1 MAKEMAAFELV
12 EDVVG
17 SGDGLVQ
24 QERLGSQ
31 LRPGDRISGPRLR
44 AMSLLSSAKGATGM
58 DADKGGIGSE
68 TVLQRDQQQE
78 DADGGEQSDQ
88 DQKEVERE
96 RPWEMQM
103 FQEFPYQK
111 EADQWSGICSG
122 WMIRLHGKKRTRLFN
137 PSQRRTVNVND
148 LGINRTTV
156 LFLDDGTRLVKH
168 DEWTSGHRMPDG
180 VHGRQWKSFTFFKL
194 KASKLG
200 SREGIP
206 EEEEVTYSSG
216 PSTTASTREQP
227 RETLLSGAKGA
238 SAMSMTGATSFKLED
253 PGGKGSGLAPEISPK
268 GKGYPKEGTT
278 LPKINKRGS
287 TAKGTSLGV
296 GDDGDGNVSDDGHG
310 SCEFVADE
318 TVEELGSLL
327 PGSKTSAGSSR
338 PALRSFA
345 VLAEMNDDRGE
356 REDRTPGKP
365 KAKRRPA
372 VTLKSAEDRGLPGP
386 IREVQELQ
394 DSERKV
400 SLRPRRSKGGR
411 KEPEK
416 KTCLTRQRR
425 GQVTF

>member
-1 MAKEMAAFELV
+1 MEKV
-12 EDVVG
+12 
-17 SGDGLVQ
+17 
-24 QERLGSQ
+24 
-31 LRPGDRISGPRLR
+31 PGWHQKSP
-44 AMSLLSSAKGATGM
+44 
-58 DADKGGIGSE
+58 
-68 TVLQRDQQQE
+68 
-78 DADGGEQSDQ
+78 
-88 DQKEVERE
+88 QKE
-96 RPWEMQM
+96 
-103 FQEFPYQK
+103 
-111 EADQWSGICSG
+111 
-122 WMIRLHGKKRTRLFN
+122 
-137 PSQRRTVNVND
+137 
-148 LGINRTTV
+148 
-156 LFLDDGTRLVKH
+156 
-168 DEWTSGHRMPDG
+168 
-180 VHGRQWKSFTFFKL
+180 
-194 KASKLG
+194 
-200 SREGIP
+200 
-206 EEEEVTYSSG
+206 
-216 PSTTASTREQP
+216 
-227 RETLLSGAKGA
+227 
-238 SAMSMTGATSFKLED
+238 
-253 PGGKGSGLAPEISPK
+253 
-268 GKGYPKEGTT
+268 KGYPKEGTT
-278 LPKINKRGS
+278 LPKHNKSGS

-416 KTCLTRQRR
+416 KTCPTRQRR